1 MQDYKKYI
9 IGILIGALI
18 TFAICYYTRSKP
30 HVYDET
36 KYDAIHQ
43 QNTHIVDSLQQEFEY
58 IKTANKM
65 LLDEAKQTEKHMSDL
80 VSQNMKSKEEIT
92 RLKNVLGTLPKRK
105 TSPDSLLFDLQKKFS
120 NIK

>member
-1 MQDYKKYI
+1 MQEYKKYI

-30 HVYDET
+30 PVYDT
-36 KYDAIHQ
+36 IHQ
-43 QNTHIVDSLQQEFEY
+43 QNKRIVDSLQQEFEY

-65 LLDEAKQTEKHMSDL
+65 LLDEAKQAEKHMSDL

-105 TSPDSLLFDLQKKFS
+105 TSPDSLLFDRQKKFS